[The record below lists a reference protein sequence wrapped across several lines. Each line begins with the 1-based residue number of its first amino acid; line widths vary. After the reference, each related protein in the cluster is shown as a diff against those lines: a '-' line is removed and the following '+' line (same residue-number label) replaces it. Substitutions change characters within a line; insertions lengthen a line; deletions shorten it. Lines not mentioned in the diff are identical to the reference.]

1 MTEVT
6 TYSDSDVPT
15 VSTPTQDQPSSVPMT
30 PTDPVV
36 DKVVKFIEASKDV
49 PVNDVQTVTEA
60 SSTTTV
66 FGNTVVT
73 LIAVTS
79 DQTKIEVVASYNPTT
94 Q

>member
-1 MTEVT
+1 
-6 TYSDSDVPT
+6 
-15 VSTPTQDQPSSVPMT
+15 MT